1 MRYVLPRFVVE
12 RDQGQVLALV
22 PVGVSAGL
30 DTKYL
35 SSEALWVQGQRDRY
49 TEATG
54 KVNPLRNSPVWV
66 RVSLCNVCISW
77 GILEVHVMS
86 FYQPHRGSNLT
97 LLRALKSR
105 GIRDG
110 PHWLRSRKA
119 FVASQRLEPCRCWL

>member
-12 RDQGQVLALV
+12 LNQGQVLAMV

-54 KVNPLRNSPVWV
+54 EVTPVQLP
-66 RVSLCNVCISW
+66 SL
-77 GILEVHVMS
+77 GEGFLYAM
-86 FYQPHRGSNLT
+86 F
-97 LLRALKSR
+97 A
-105 GIRDG
+105 
-110 PHWLRSRKA
+110 
-119 FVASQRLEPCRCWL
+119 